1 MRADERAIPEE
12 LQDNVLSLQVVG
24 VDCASAPSIRNR
36 NCRRDWTSHTKW
48 ESLSAN
54 SRLRG
59 SSIPSASGSACSV
72 VLLHEEEHGQK
83 KKGLDDGAAS

>member
-12 LQDNVLSLQVVG
+12 LQDEVSSLQVVG

-36 NCRRDWTSHTKW
+36 TCCRDWTSHAEW

-59 SSIPSASGSACSV
+59 SSTLSAFASASSV
-72 VLLHEEEHGQK
+72 VFLHGEEHGQK
-83 KKGLDDGAAS
+83 KVT

>member
-12 LQDNVLSLQVVG
+12 LQDEVSSLQVVG
-24 VDCASAPSIRNR
+24 IDCASAPSIRNR
-36 NCRRDWTSHTKW
+36 NCCREWKSHTKW

-59 SSIPSASGSACSV
+59 SSIPSAFGSACRV
-72 VLLHEEEHGQK
+72 VFLHGEGHGQK
-83 KKGLDDGAAS
+83 KRT